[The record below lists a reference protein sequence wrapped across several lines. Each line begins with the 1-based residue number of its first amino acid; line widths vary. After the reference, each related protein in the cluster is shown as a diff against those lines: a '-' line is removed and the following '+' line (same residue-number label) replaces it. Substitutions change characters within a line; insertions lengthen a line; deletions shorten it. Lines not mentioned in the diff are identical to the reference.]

1 MTADLDETPLDPAQ
15 LRLQARLRRL
25 VLISG
30 GTLGLGIFA
39 VLIAIVYRV
48 GMIPAAA
55 VPATAVPGAPVRAAA
70 TILPAGARL
79 VGTTADGNRIV
90 LTYEVNGGTTV
101 ITVDPRSLA
110 VTGRLDLK
118 PE

>member
-79 VGTTADGNRIV
+79 VGTNVDGNRIV

>member
-25 VLISG
+25 LLISG
-30 GTLGLGIFA
+30 GTLALGILA
-39 VLIAIVYRV
+39 VLIAVAYKV
-48 GMIPAAA
+48 TAIPSAS
-55 VPATAVPGAPVRAAA
+55 APVAGAAPIRAAA
-70 TILPAGARL
+70 SILPSGARL
-79 VGTTADGNRIV
+79 IGSTGDGNRIV
-90 LTYEVNGGTTV
+90 LTYEANGGTTV

>member
-1 MTADLDETPLDPAQ
+1 MVADADETPLDPAQ

-25 VLISG
+25 ILISG
-30 GTLGLGIFA
+30 LTLGVGILA
-39 VLIAIVYRV
+39 VLAAIIYRV
-48 GMIPAAA
+48 AVLPAAS
-55 VPATAVPGAPVRAAA
+55 PAAGGAAIRAAA
-70 TILPAGARL
+70 SILPAGARL
-79 VGTTADGNRIV
+79 AGTVLDGSRIV
-90 LTYEVNGGTTV
+90 LTYEHAGGTTV

>member
-25 VLISG
+25 MLISA

-39 VLIAIVYRV
+39 VLIAIVYKIAT
-48 GMIPAAA
+48 IPAATA
-55 VPATAVPGAPVRAAA
+55 PAALAPGAVIRAAA
-70 TILPAGARL
+70 SILPAGAHL
-79 VGTTADGNRIV
+79 IGASADGSRIV
-90 LTYEVNGGTTV
+90 LTYDTNGGTTL

-110 VTGRLDLK
+110 VIGRLDLK